1 LQRKKNLPGIIKN
14 NRISIFVHIES
25 VKLKQLVI
33 FLCVLTLVVAKSYA
47 GVIVL
52 EGNYQGKNLYVQ
64 NPFAS
69 SGVGFCAKEVTVN
82 GQVTTD
88 EVNSS
93 AFEIDFKNL
102 GLKVG
107 DKVVVKIEHS
117 DDCTPK
123 VLNPEVLKP
132 KSTFNVTIMSVDGK
146 NSTLK
151 WTAKDESGKLT
162 YTIEQFRWNKW
173 VKVGEVDGIGTAD
186 PHDYE
191 FKISPNSGK
200 NKFRVKQIDYTGQP
214 RMSSPVDYG
223 AADIPPVSF
232 SPEKV
237 KDQIF
242 FTAPTMYEI
251 YDEYGNIVKRGF
263 GKDIDVNDL
272 KKGIYYLN
280 YDNSMGQFLK
290 K

>member
-1 LQRKKNLPGIIKN
+1 MVLK
-14 NRISIFVHIES
+14 
-25 VKLKQLVI
+25 VKHYIVFI
-33 FLCVLTLVVAKSYA
+33 WAFILCASGVSRA

-64 NPFAS
+64 NPFRS
-69 SGVGFCAKEVTVN
+69 VGVGFCAYEVTVN
-82 GQVTTD
+82 GNVTTD

-93 AFEIDFKNL
+93 AFEIDFKNVP

-107 DKVVVKIEHS
+107 DKVVVKIEHQ

-132 KSTFNVTIMSVDGK
+132 KSTFNVVSISIDPK
-146 NSTLK
+146 ASTLK
-151 WTAKDESGKLT
+151 WTAKDESGKLP

-173 VKVGEVDGIGTAD
+173 IKLGEIDGIGT
-186 PHDYE
+186 PENHDYE
-191 FKISPNSGK
+191 FKVTPNSGK
-200 NKFRVKQIDYTGQP
+200 NSFRVKQVDYTGQP
-214 RMSSPVDYG
+214 RTSNKLDY
-223 AADIPPVSF
+223 ASDVAPVSF

-263 GKDIDVNDL
+263 GKDIDAGDL

-280 YDNSMGQFLK
+280 YDNNMGQFIK

>member
-1 LQRKKNLPGIIKN
+1 VIL
-14 NRISIFVHIES
+14 
-25 VKLKQLVI
+25 KLKYLTALFSV
-33 FLCVLTLVVAKSYA
+33 FVLTGTVVSQA

-64 NPFAS
+64 NPFRSA
-69 SGVGFCAKEVTVN
+69 GVGFCAYEVTVN

-107 DKVVVKIEHS
+107 DKVTVKIEHQ

-132 KSTFNVTIMSVDGK
+132 KSTFNASSITIDGP
-146 NSTLK
+146 SGTLK
-151 WTAKDESGKLT
+151 WHTTDESGKLPF
-162 YTIEQFRWNKW
+162 IVEQYRWNKW
-173 VKVGEVDGIGTAD
+173 IKVGEVDGTGTPEA
-186 PHDYE
+186 HDYE
-191 FKISPNSGK
+191 FKITPNSGK
-200 NKFRVKQIDYTGQP
+200 NSFRVKQVDYTGQP
-214 RMSSPVDYG
+214 RMSNKVDFTSDM
-223 AADIPPVSF
+223 APVSF

-242 FTAPTMYEI
+242 FTAPTSYEI

-263 GKDIDVNDL
+263 GKDVDASDL

-280 YDNSMGQFLK
+280 WDNSMGQFLK

>member
-1 LQRKKNLPGIIKN
+1 MKTSGIWNDSLFIFANIVNRKVNKIIVLAGILFAGLN
-14 NRISIFVHIES
+14 VSH
-25 VKLKQLVI
+25 
-33 FLCVLTLVVAKSYA
+33 A

-69 SGVGFCAKEVTVN
+69 SGVGFCAYEVTVN

-102 GLKVG
+102 GLKPG
-107 DKVVVKIEHS
+107 DKVVVKIEHK

-132 KSTFNVTIMSVDGK
+132 KSTFTTQSISVDPK
-146 NSTLK
+146 TSTLK

-162 YTIEQFRWNKW
+162 YTVEQFRWNKW
-173 VKVGEVDGIGTAD
+173 VKVGEVDGIGTPDA
-186 PHDYE
+186 HEYQ
-191 FKISPNSGK
+191 FKVSPNSGK
-200 NKFRVKQIDYTGQP
+200 NKFRVKQVDYTGQP
-214 RMSSPVDYG
+214 RMSNPADFNS
-223 AADIPPVSF
+223 DIPAVTEG
-232 SPEKV
+232 PEKV
-237 KDQIF
+237 KDFINF
-242 FTAPTMYEI
+242 SAPTMYEI
-251 YDEYGNIVKRGF
+251 YDEYGNIAKRGF
-263 GKDIDVNDL
+263 GDKVDVTDL

-280 YDNSMGQFLK
+280 YDNSMTQFINK
-290 K
+290 

>member
-1 LQRKKNLPGIIKN
+1 VKQ
-14 NRISIFVHIES
+14 
-25 VKLKQLVI
+25 KLKYFTAFLALV
-33 FLCVLTLVVAKSYA
+33 FLCGTELSYA

-64 NPFAS
+64 NPFRSA
-69 SGVGFCAKEVTVN
+69 GVGFCAYEVTVN

-107 DKVVVKIEHS
+107 DKVTVKIEHQ

-132 KSTFNVTIMSVDGK
+132 KSTFNITSITIDGK
-146 NSTLK
+146 EGILK
-151 WTAKDESGKLT
+151 WNAKDESGKLP
-162 YTIEQFRWNKW
+162 YVVEQFRWNKW
-173 VKVGEVDGIGTAD
+173 IKIGEVDGTGTPDA
-186 PHDYE
+186 HDYE
-191 FKISPNSGK
+191 FKITPNSGK
-200 NKFRVKQIDYTGQP
+200 NSFRVKQVDYTGQP
-214 RMSSPVDYG
+214 RMSNKVDFNS
-223 AADIPPVSF
+223 DISPVSF

-263 GKDIDVNDL
+263 GKDVDASDL

-280 YDNSMGQFLK
+280 WDNSMGQFLK

>member
-1 LQRKKNLPGIIKN
+1 MQRKKIKVTLKTYIFNLLFKG
-14 NRISIFVHIES
+14 V
-25 VKLKQLVI
+25 VVLKKKYLLAVTG
-33 FLCVLTLVVAKSYA
+33 LCMLGCVGVSYA

-64 NPFAS
+64 NPFRS
-69 SGVGFCAKEVTVN
+69 VGVGFCAYEVTVN

-102 GLKVG
+102 NLKVG
-107 DKVVVKIEHS
+107 DKVVVKIEHQ

-132 KSTFNVTIMSVDGK
+132 KSTFNITAFTFDAPS
-146 NSTLK
+146 STLK
-151 WTAKDESGKLT
+151 WSAKDESGKLP
-162 YTIEQFRWNKW
+162 YIVEQFRWNKW
-173 VKVGEVDGIGTAD
+173 IKVGEVDGMGTAD
-186 PHDYE
+186 PHQYE
-191 FKISPNSGK
+191 FKVTPNSGK
-200 NKFRVKQIDYTGQP
+200 NSFRVKQVDYTGQP
-214 RMSSPVDYG
+214 RLSNKLDYMSDQP
-223 AADIPPVSF
+223 AVSF

-242 FTAPTMYEI
+242 FSAPTMYEI

-263 GKDIDVNDL
+263 GKDVDASDL
-272 KKGIYYLN
+272 KKGVYYLN
-280 YDNSMGQFLK
+280 YDNNMGQFLK

>member
-1 LQRKKNLPGIIKN
+1 LRTSVIWN
-14 NRISIFVHIES
+14 NSFSIFVRIVNRK
-25 VKLKQLVI
+25 VKKIILFFGILIAGSGV
-33 FLCVLTLVVAKSYA
+33 SHA

-69 SGVGFCAKEVTVN
+69 SGVGFCAYEVTVN

-102 GLKVG
+102 GLKPG
-107 DKVVVKIEHS
+107 DKVVVKIEHK

-132 KSTFNVTIMSVDGK
+132 KSTFTTQSISVDPK
-146 NSTLK
+146 TSTLK

-162 YTIEQFRWNKW
+162 YTVEQFRWNKW
-173 VKVGEVDGIGTAD
+173 VKVGEVDGIGTPEA
-186 PHDYE
+186 HDYQ
-191 FKISPNSGK
+191 FKVSPNSGK
-200 NKFRVKQIDYTGQP
+200 NKFRVKQVDYTGQP
-214 RMSSPVDYG
+214 RLSNPADFNS
-223 AADIPPVSF
+223 DIPAVTEG
-232 SPEKV
+232 PEKV
-237 KDQIF
+237 KDFINF
-242 FTAPTMYEI
+242 SAPTMYEI
-251 YDEYGNIVKRGF
+251 YDEYGNIAKRGF
-263 GKDIDVNDL
+263 GDKVDVTDL

-280 YDNSMGQFLK
+280 YDNSMTQFIK

>member
-1 LQRKKNLPGIIKN
+1 MKIVISKVKYIIPF
-14 NRISIFVHIES
+14 ICALLFWGVS
-25 VKLKQLVI
+25 V
-33 FLCVLTLVVAKSYA
+33 SYA

-52 EGNYQGKNLYVQ
+52 DGNYQGKNLYVQ
-64 NPFAS
+64 NPFRS
-69 SGVGFCAKEVTVN
+69 VGVGFCAYEVTVN

-107 DKVVVKIEHS
+107 DKVLVKIEHQ

-132 KSTFNVTIMSVDGK
+132 KSTFNIVTLSFDAA

-151 WTAKDESGKLT
+151 WSAKDESGKLP
-162 YTIEQFRWNKW
+162 YIIEQYRWNKW
-173 VKVGEVDGIGTAD
+173 IKVGEVDGMGSAD
-186 PHDYE
+186 AHNYE
-191 FKISPNSGK
+191 FKVTPNSGK
-200 NKFRVKQIDYTGQP
+200 NSFRVKQVDYTGQP
-214 RMSSPVDYG
+214 RLSNKFDYTSDLP
-223 AADIPPVSF
+223 AVSF

-242 FTAPTMYEI
+242 FTSPTMYEI

-263 GKDIDVNDL
+263 GKDIDASDL

-280 YDNSMGQFLK
+280 YDNSMGQFIK

>member
-1 LQRKKNLPGIIKN
+1 MVL
-14 NRISIFVHIES
+14 
-25 VKLKQLVI
+25 KLKYLI
-33 FLCVLTLVVAKSYA
+33 AFIWAFVLSGLGFSYA

-64 NPFAS
+64 NPFRS
-69 SGVGFCAKEVTVN
+69 VGVGFCAYEVTVN

-107 DKVVVKIEHS
+107 DKVVVKIEHQ

-132 KSTFNVTIMSVDGK
+132 KSTFNITSIAIDPK
-146 NSTLK
+146 TNTLK
-151 WTAKDESGKLT
+151 WTAKDESGKLP

-173 VKVGEVDGIGTAD
+173 IKLGEVDGMGTPDA
-186 PHDYE
+186 HDYE
-191 FKISPNSGK
+191 FKVTPNSGK
-200 NKFRVKQIDYTGQP
+200 NSFRVKQVDYTGQP
-214 RMSSPVDYG
+214 RTSNKVDYTSDVP
-223 AADIPPVSF
+223 AVSF

-237 KDQIF
+237 KDKIF
-242 FTAPTMYEI
+242 FTAQTMYEI

-263 GKDIDVNDL
+263 AKDVDASDL
-272 KKGIYYLN
+272 KKGVYYLN
-280 YDNSMGQFLK
+280 YDNTMGQFIK

>member
-1 LQRKKNLPGIIKN
+1 VILKVRHLIAFFWAFIVSGI
-14 NRISIFVHIES
+14 SF
-25 VKLKQLVI
+25 
-33 FLCVLTLVVAKSYA
+33 SYA

-64 NPFAS
+64 NPFRS
-69 SGVGFCAKEVTVN
+69 VGVGFCAYEVTVN
-82 GQVTTD
+82 GTVTTD

-93 AFEIDFKNL
+93 AFEIDFKNVQ

-107 DKVVVKIEHS
+107 DKVVVKIEHQ

-132 KSTFNVTIMSVDGK
+132 KSTFNIVTIAIDAP

-151 WTAKDESGKLT
+151 WTAKDESGKLP
-162 YTIEQFRWNKW
+162 YVVEQFRWNKW
-173 VKVGEVDGIGTAD
+173 IKIGEVDGLGT
-186 PHDYE
+186 PESHDYE
-191 FKISPNSGK
+191 FKITPNSGK
-200 NKFRVKQIDYTGQP
+200 NSFRVKQVDYTGQP
-214 RMSSPVDYG
+214 RTSNKLDYTSD
-223 AADIPPVSF
+223 APAVSF

-237 KDQIF
+237 TKQIF
-242 FTAPTMYEI
+242 FTEATMYEI

-263 GKDIDVNDL
+263 GKDVDASDL

-280 YDNSMGQFLK
+280 WDNSMGQFLK

>member
-1 LQRKKNLPGIIKN
+1 MNIVNKKVSKLFIYVGIFFAGIGIAN
-14 NRISIFVHIES
+14 
-25 VKLKQLVI
+25 
-33 FLCVLTLVVAKSYA
+33 A

-69 SGVGFCAKEVTVN
+69 SGVGFCAYEVSVN

-102 GLKVG
+102 GLKQG
-107 DKVVVKIEHS
+107 DKVVVKIEHK

-132 KSTFNVTIMSVDGK
+132 KSTFTIVNISVDPK
-146 NSTLK
+146 TSTLK
-151 WTAKDESGKLT
+151 WNAKDESGKLT
-162 YTIEQFRWNKW
+162 YVIEQFRWNKW

-186 PHDYE
+186 PHDYQ
-191 FKISPNSGK
+191 FKVSPNSGK

-214 RMSSPVDYG
+214 RMSNPTEF
-223 AADIPPVSF
+223 VSTEPAVTEG
-232 SPEKV
+232 PESV
-237 KDQIF
+237 KDFINF
-242 FTAPTMYEI
+242 STPTMYEI
-251 YDEYGNIVKRGF
+251 YDEYGNISKRGF
-263 GKDIDVNDL
+263 GDKIDVTDL

-280 YDNSMGQFLK
+280 YDNSMTQFVK
-290 K
+290 KK

>member
-1 LQRKKNLPGIIKN
+1 VFIVNSKVIRFILVAGI
-14 NRISIFVHIES
+14 FFAS
-25 VKLKQLVI
+25 VS
-33 FLCVLTLVVAKSYA
+33 FTRA

-69 SGVGFCAKEVTVN
+69 SGVGFCAYEVTVN

-102 GLKVG
+102 GLKPG
-107 DKVVVKIEHS
+107 DKVVVKIEHK

-132 KSTFNVTIMSVDGK
+132 KSTFTIQSISVDSK
-146 NSTLK
+146 TSTLK

-162 YTIEQFRWNKW
+162 YIVEQFRWNKW
-173 VKVGEVDGIGTAD
+173 VKVGEVDGIGTPEA
-186 PHDYE
+186 HDYQ
-191 FKISPNSGK
+191 FKVSPNSGK

-214 RMSSPVDYG
+214 RMSNP
-223 AADIPPVSF
+223 ADFTSDIAPISEG
-232 SPEKV
+232 PEKV
-237 KDQIF
+237 KDFINF
-242 FTAPTMYEI
+242 SAATMYEI
-251 YDEYGNIVKRGF
+251 YDEYGNIAKRGF
-263 GKDIDVNDL
+263 GDKVDVTDL

-280 YDNSMGQFLK
+280 WDNSMTQFIK

>member
-1 LQRKKNLPGIIKN
+1 
-14 NRISIFVHIES
+14 VHIES
-25 VKLKQLVI
+25 VKLKRLVKV
-33 FLCVLTLVVAKSYA
+33 LCVLMLAVGTSHA

-132 KSTFNVTIMSVDGK
+132 KSTFNVVSMQVDGK

-151 WTAKDESGKLT
+151 WSAKDESGKLT
-162 YTIEQFRWNKW
+162 YTVEQFRWNKW
-173 VKVGEVDGIGTAD
+173 VKIGEVDGIGTAD
-186 PHDYE
+186 QHEYE
-191 FKISPNSGK
+191 FKVSPNSGK

-214 RMSSPVDYG
+214 RMSNPVDYSAG
-223 AADIPPVSF
+223 DISPVSF

-242 FTAPTMYEI
+242 FTAATMYEI

>member
-1 LQRKKNLPGIIKN
+1 MNFKSKY
-14 NRISIFVHIES
+14 
-25 VKLKQLVI
+25 LVA
-33 FLCVLTLVVAKSYA
+33 FLAAYLLASTGFSHA

-64 NPFAS
+64 NPFRS
-69 SGVGFCAKEVTVN
+69 SGVGFCAYEVTVN

-107 DKVVVKIEHS
+107 DKVTVKIEHQ

-132 KSTFNVTIMSVDGK
+132 KSTFNVVSINVDPK
-146 NSTLK
+146 TSTLK
-151 WTAKDESGKLT
+151 WTVKDESGKLPFI
-162 YTIEQFRWNKW
+162 IEQFRWNKW
-173 VKVGEVDGIGTAD
+173 IKVGEVDGTGT
-186 PHDYE
+186 PEEHSYE
-191 FKISPNSGK
+191 FKVIPNSGK
-200 NKFRVKQIDYTGQP
+200 NSFRVKQIDYTGQP
-214 RMSSPVDYG
+214 RLSNKVDFTS
-223 AADIPPVSF
+223 DIPAVTW

-237 KDQIF
+237 KDKIF
-242 FTAPTMYEI
+242 FSDATMYEI
-251 YDEYGNIVKRGF
+251 YDEYGNIVKRGY
-263 GKDIDVNDL
+263 GKDVDASDL
-272 KKGIYYLN
+272 KKGVYYLN
-280 YDNSMGQFLK
+280 WDNSMGQFLK

>member
-1 LQRKKNLPGIIKN
+1 MNIVNRKVTKCFVYVSVFILGINL
-14 NRISIFVHIES
+14 S
-25 VKLKQLVI
+25 Q
-33 FLCVLTLVVAKSYA
+33 A

-69 SGVGFCAKEVTVN
+69 SGVGFCAYEVTVN

-102 GLKVG
+102 GIKQG
-107 DKVVVKIEHS
+107 DKVVVKIEHK

-132 KSTFNVTIMSVDGK
+132 KSSFTIVSIGVDAK
-146 NSTLK
+146 SSTLK

-162 YTIEQFRWNKW
+162 YIVEQFRWNKW

-186 PHDYE
+186 PHDYQ

-214 RMSSPVDYG
+214 RMSNPTEFTS
-223 AADIPPVSF
+223 DIPAVSEG
-232 SPEKV
+232 PESV
-237 KDQIF
+237 KDFINF
-242 FTAPTMYEI
+242 SSPTMYEI
-251 YDEYGNIVKRGF
+251 YDEYGNIAKRGF
-263 GKDIDVNDL
+263 GDKVDVTDL

-280 YDNSMGQFLK
+280 YDNSMTQFVK
-290 K
+290 KK

>member
-1 LQRKKNLPGIIKN
+1 MHIVNRKVKKLVLFLSICLAG
-14 NRISIFVHIES
+14 ISIS
-25 VKLKQLVI
+25 K
-33 FLCVLTLVVAKSYA
+33 A

-69 SGVGFCAKEVTVN
+69 SGVGFCAYEVTVN

-102 GLKVG
+102 GLKPG
-107 DKVVVKIEHS
+107 DKVVVKIEHK

-132 KSTFNVTIMSVDGK
+132 KSTFTVQSISVDPK
-146 NSTLK
+146 TSTLK
-151 WTAKDESGKLT
+151 WSAKDESGKLT
-162 YTIEQFRWNKW
+162 YVVEQFRWNKW
-173 VKVGEVDGIGTAD
+173 VKVGEVDGLGTPEA
-186 PHDYE
+186 HDYL
-191 FKISPNSGK
+191 FKVSPNSGK

-214 RMSSPVDYG
+214 RLSNPTEFSSDVPAVTEG
-223 AADIPPVSF
+223 
-232 SPEKV
+232 PEKV
-237 KDQIF
+237 KDF
-242 FTAPTMYEI
+242 VNFSLATMYEI
-251 YDEYGNIVKRGF
+251 YDEYGNIAKRGF
-263 GKDIDVNDL
+263 GDKVDVTDL

-280 YDNSMGQFLK
+280 YDNSMTQFIK

>member
-1 LQRKKNLPGIIKN
+1 MRTSVIWN
-14 NRISIFVHIES
+14 NSFSIFVRIVNRK
-25 VKLKQLVI
+25 VKKIILFFGILIAGSGV
-33 FLCVLTLVVAKSYA
+33 SHA

-69 SGVGFCAKEVTVN
+69 SGVGFCAYEVTVN

-102 GLKVG
+102 GLKPG
-107 DKVVVKIEHS
+107 DKVVVKIEHK

-132 KSTFNVTIMSVDGK
+132 KSTFTTQSISVDPK
-146 NSTLK
+146 TSTLK

-162 YTIEQFRWNKW
+162 YTVEQFRWNKW
-173 VKVGEVDGIGTAD
+173 VKVGEVDGIGTPEA
-186 PHDYE
+186 HDYQ
-191 FKISPNSGK
+191 FKVSPNSGK
-200 NKFRVKQIDYTGQP
+200 NKFRVKQVDYTGQP
-214 RMSSPVDYG
+214 RLSNPADFNS
-223 AADIPPVSF
+223 DIPAVTEG
-232 SPEKV
+232 PEKV
-237 KDQIF
+237 KDFINF
-242 FTAPTMYEI
+242 SAPTMYEI
-251 YDEYGNIVKRGF
+251 YDEYGNIAKRGF
-263 GKDIDVNDL
+263 GDKVDVTDL

-280 YDNSMGQFLK
+280 YDNSMTQFIK